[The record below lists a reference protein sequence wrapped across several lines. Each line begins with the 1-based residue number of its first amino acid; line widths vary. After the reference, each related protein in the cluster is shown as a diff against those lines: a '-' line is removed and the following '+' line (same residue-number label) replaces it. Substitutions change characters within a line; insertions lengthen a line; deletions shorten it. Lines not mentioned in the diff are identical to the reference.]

1 MTFQDLCGW
10 REISRHS
17 YKTNKS
23 IDQLLKETEKEAP
36 KTAPKPAQKSAD
48 SSDDDFVSDDDE
60 GMIYTIITDRMVNT
74 PSSPHVGTKMND
86 SRNRTISVGQLFS
99 QTRLSNRVT

>member
-1 MTFQDLCGW
+1 M
-10 REISRHS
+10 
-17 YKTNKS
+17 NS

-60 GMIYTIITDRMVNT
+60 GLIYTIITDFKIT
-74 PSSPHVGTKMND
+74 TS
-86 SRNRTISVGQLFS
+86 F
-99 QTRLSNRVT
+99 